1 MPDGWAGRL
10 AEIGIA
16 TTSPEALATGKIQTF
31 GKAVEGYIEAV
42 KITHPTLWGTGKI
55 RLIQFVAERIS
66 DFVLKELDMGKIESI
81 LRLLAFRPVS
91 EKTGEPVSVSW
102 TKNAIKEFRQFLRW
116 LHKSKSYGWRRP
128 DDYEVLPVRVGRT
141 QDERARITSLA
152 VETFSVDE
160 LIVLWRYA
168 LPWERLL
175 MSLALNCGFGMAEIA
190 TLRREEVL
198 FGKPHPFAEQIGLF
212 PADAPC
218 NWIMRLRGKTEVYGE
233 WKLWDST
240 VAALR
245 WIMALRP
252 HPERIVVPKG
262 GGELHDKSQRNNQIA
277 NSWQR
282 LLDRIEVD
290 KEVHKSPF
298 PRRSFNKLRKTAINL
313 VRQHAGEELAALFAS
328 HGRPVHDE
336 LLRVYANPRWV
347 KLHATTDEI
356 RVKLDSVFN
365 SVSEPFRPSKCE
377 AGRTSA
383 SVE

>member
-190 TLRREEVL
+190 TLRR
-198 FGKPHPFAEQIGLF
+198 
-212 PADAPC
+212 
-218 NWIMRLRGKTEVYGE
+218 
-233 WKLWDST
+233 
-240 VAALR
+240 
-245 WIMALRP
+245 
-252 HPERIVVPKG
+252 
-262 GGELHDKSQRNNQIA
+262 
-277 NSWQR
+277 
-282 LLDRIEVD
+282 
-290 KEVHKSPF
+290 
-298 PRRSFNKLRKTAINL
+298 RRSAFRKAPPLRRT
-313 VRQHAGEELAALFAS
+313 
-328 HGRPVHDE
+328 D
-336 LLRVYANPRWV
+336 RVVSCRCT
-347 KLHATTDEI
+347 LQLDHATSRQGRGLRRME
-356 RVKLDSVFN
+356 VMGLDGCSIAMDHAPASFIL
-365 SVSEPFRPSKCE
+365 SESLCQRWR
-377 AGRTSA
+377 RTSR
-383 SVE
+383 